1 MATMW
6 NIPRLPGEDTSGFS
20 ALPPRQRQPAERR
33 EQEDPWRVQPAFGA
47 ARNRKLS
54 SDPSF
59 SVLVSQTFRHAVLFR
74 HHTRRC
80 ALLGCA

>member
-6 NIPRLPGEDTSGFS
+6 DMPQLPGEDSSGFS
-20 ALPPRQRQPAERR
+20 ALPPRQKQQPLAER
-33 EQEDPWRVQPAFGA
+33 EDPWRVQPAFGA

-59 SVLVSQTFRHAVLFR
+59 SVLVSQSC
-74 HHTRRC
+74 RC
-80 ALLGCA
+80 SPWRLLGCT